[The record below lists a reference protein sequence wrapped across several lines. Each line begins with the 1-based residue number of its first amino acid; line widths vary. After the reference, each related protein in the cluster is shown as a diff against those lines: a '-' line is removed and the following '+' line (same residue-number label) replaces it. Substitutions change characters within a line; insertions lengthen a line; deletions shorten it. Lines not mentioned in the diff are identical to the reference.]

1 MSKLTE
7 SYNLYVLRPDLA
19 MEWHPTKNGNLGP
32 KDVTPGS
39 PKKIWWLCEKGHWWQ
54 ASVRCR
60 IRGMRCSYCLSVQK
74 HGDQRMVDLKPELLK
89 ERHPYHKQ

>member
-1 MSKLTE
+1 MPKLTE

-19 MEWHPTKNGNLGP
+19 KEWHPTKNGNLGP

-39 PKKIWWLCEKGHWWQ
+39 AKKIWWLCEKGHWWQ

-60 IRGMRCSYCLSVQK
+60 TR
-74 HGDQRMVDLKPELLK
+74 
-89 ERHPYHKQ
+89 